1 MALQPNNFIFS
12 FTVIISL
19 FTYAIELWGGA
30 SYTNYISQIDK
41 FINRAFR
48 NGYVTNKLNFKD
60 VILDRDKKLWMKILN
75 NEKNALGNILSQLNR
90 TLRPRAHNYE
100 LPLVRTERFKNA
112 SVNRCLLTSLDVIH
126 YILATF
132 QYSKLDS

>member
-1 MALQPNNFIFS
+1 MDLLFHSLIM
-12 FTVIISL
+12 SL

-48 NGYVTNKLNFKD
+48 NGYVTNKLNFTD
-60 VILDRDKKLWMKILN
+60 VYLDRDKKLWMKILD
-75 NEKNALGNILSQLNR
+75 NEKNALRELLPNKLNR
-90 TLRPRAHNYE
+90 ALRPRAHNYE

-112 SVNRCLLTSLDVIH
+112 FVNRCLFNFS
-126 YILATF
+126 
-132 QYSKLDS
+132 